1 MLRKGENFCENK
13 RVKED
18 EFSEITPDKWDEL
31 KPFLDTALL
40 PVTGLDGS
48 ESPATLLRNNWNVCV
63 ICLTCSSVLSAVE
76 PSHIRRFIL
85 FMTSKRRV
93 LELAQV
99 AGNLKQAGFRHVVIV
114 TLVEELADDLTSMG
128 ESIDLVITP
137 NESEQV
143 QERIASMWQS

>member
-1 MLRKGENFCENK
+1 MK
-13 RVKED
+13 
-18 EFSEITPDKWDEL
+18 FSEITPDKWDEL

-48 ESPATLLRNNWNVCV
+48 ESPHAAAEQLERLRDLLDLLERPFRGRTVTYPAFHFIHDKQATG
-63 ICLTCSSVLSAVE
+63 AQ
-76 PSHIRRFIL
+76 
-85 FMTSKRRV
+85 
-93 LELAQV
+93 LAQV